1 MSTTI
6 YSMWLSCSRGIT
18 WDLSKELLKEIKKL
32 KASKP
37 LFDDLPTKLKPFFYE
52 QAKEELKRDYGMTD
66 ENIRF

>member
-1 MSTTI
+1 MRFEQVRKDYDEI
-6 YSMWLSCSRGIT
+6 
-18 WDLSKELLKEIKKL
+18 KELLKEIKKL

-37 LFDDLPTKLKPFFYE
+37 LIDDLHTKLKPFLYE

>member
-1 MSTTI
+1 MRFEQVRKDYDEI
-6 YSMWLSCSRGIT
+6 
-18 WDLSKELLKEIKKL
+18 KELLKEIKKL